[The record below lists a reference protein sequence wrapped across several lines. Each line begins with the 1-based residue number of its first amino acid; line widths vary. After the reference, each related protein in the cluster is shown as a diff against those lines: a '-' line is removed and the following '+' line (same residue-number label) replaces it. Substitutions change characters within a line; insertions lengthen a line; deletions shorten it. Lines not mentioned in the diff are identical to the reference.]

1 MAEDDLIER
10 AIRKLAAALAG
21 TTTLE
26 VRAEAD
32 IERERAQAAL
42 GQADRKR
49 RDGDLRGALRD
60 VDEAL
65 GALTHL
71 DPDTPWRL
79 DPGSLRALAPDRG
92 TFVMSRLFG
101 LRAELLRALGEGDPE
116 RAMRQAAALAE
127 APGGGLRW

>member
-10 AIRKLAAALAG
+10 AVRRFAAAVAG
-21 TTTLE
+21 TAALE
-26 VRAEAD
+26 IRSEGD
-32 IERERAQAAL
+32 IERERAQDAL
-42 GQADRKR
+42 GRADRRR
-49 RDGDLRGALRD
+49 RDGDLRAALRE

-79 DPGSLRALAPDRG
+79 DPRSLRALAPDRG

-101 LRAELLRALGEGDPE
+101 LRAALLRELGEGDPE

-127 APGGGLRW
+127 APR

>member
-1 MAEDDLIER
+1 MSEDDLIER
-10 AIRKLAAALAG
+10 AVRRLAAAIAG
-21 TTTLE
+21 TSAL
-26 VRAEAD
+26 VIRAEAD
-32 IERERAQAAL
+32 VERERAEAAL
-42 GQADRKR
+42 GEATRKR
-49 RDGDLRGALRD
+49 REGDLRGALRE

-65 GALTHL
+65 GRITHL

-79 DPGSLRALAPDRG
+79 DAGSLRALAPDGG

-127 APGGGLRW
+127 APRSGR